1 MLGNFRHPAEH
12 YCAWGAIP
20 EDWLAAGDLDVL
32 ARAAARGDREAFA
45 TLCTTLSDDIWRYC
59 YALCGD
65 RELAFEAAQETFLR
79 AVTAIRRYRGEGPI
93 KVYLLVIARRSVA
106 EVLRRERGRGERLG
120 DPPEQVQ
127 ADATGLVD
135 AEALVAQLPHDL
147 RQAFVLTQVI
157 GLPYE
162 ETARIT
168 GCPIGTVRS
177 RVYRARERLVAAI
190 TPDDAEESDAQR

>member
-1 MLGNFRHPAEH
+1 M
-12 YCAWGAIP
+12 I
-20 EDWLAAGDLDVL
+20 
-32 ARAAARGDREAFA
+32 ARAAARGDRDAFA

-65 RELAFEAAQETFLR
+65 RELAFESAQETFLR
-79 AVTAIRRYRGEGPI
+79 AVTAIRRYRGDGPV

-106 EVLRRERGRGERLG
+106 EVLRRERGRGDLVGE
-120 DPPEQVQ
+120 PPEQVQ
-127 ADATGLVD
+127 VDATGLVD
-135 AEALVAQLPHDL
+135 AEALVALLPHDL

-162 ETARIT
+162 ETARIA

-177 RVYRARERLVAAI
+177 RVYRARERLVAAL
-190 TPDDAEESDAQR
+190 TPDDDAEESDAHR

>member
-1 MLGNFRHPAEH
+1 
-12 YCAWGAIP
+12 
-20 EDWLAAGDLDVL
+20 LAAGDIEVV
-32 ARAAARGDREAFA
+32 ARAAARGDRDAFA
-45 TLCTTLSDDIWRYC
+45 TLCATLSDDIWRYC

-79 AVTAIRRYRGEGPI
+79 AVKAIRRFRGDGPV
-93 KVYLLVIARRSVA
+93 KVYLIVIARRAVA
-106 EVLRRERGRGERLG
+106 EVLRRERGRGDILG

-127 ADATGLVD
+127 PDATGLVD
-135 AEALVAQLPHDL
+135 TEDLLALLPIDL

-162 ETARIT
+162 ETARIV

-177 RVYRARERLVAAI
+177 RVFRARERLVAALN
-190 TPDDAEESDAQR
+190 PEDSEEPDAQEG